1 MTGRSRHGLHVVR
14 DGETPPG
21 EPDVPSARGRLLL
34 SLQQRSV
41 VLAIGGRLDADT
53 AGRLRMFLSMFSVEG
68 GPRELVLDLSD
79 VFSVDEEGMAPVFE
93 AEEAMRLRAA
103 SLRLAGVSAA
113 VALYLDDVRCDRTL
127 VTGPPLEP
135 AAPDPVGG
143 PGAPPL
149 DDDRP
154 SRGRD

>member
-14 DGETPPG
+14 DGDAPDQASVPRPR
-21 EPDVPSARGRLLL
+21 EPLL
-34 SLQQRSV
+34 SLHQRSV

-53 AGRLRMFLSMFSVEG
+53 AGRLRMFLSMFSGEG
-68 GPRELVLDLSD
+68 GPRGLGLDLSD

-113 VALYLDDVRCDRTL
+113 VALYLDDVRCD
-127 VTGPPLEP
+127 
-135 AAPDPVGG
+135 
-143 PGAPPL
+143 
-149 DDDRP
+149 
-154 SRGRD
+154 